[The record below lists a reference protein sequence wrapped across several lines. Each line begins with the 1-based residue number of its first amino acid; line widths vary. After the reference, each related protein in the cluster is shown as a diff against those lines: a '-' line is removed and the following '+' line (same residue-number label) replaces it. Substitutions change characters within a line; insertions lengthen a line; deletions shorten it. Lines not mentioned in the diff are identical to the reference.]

1 MGDLTDAADARAAS
15 GPPLGGTPAVG
26 TRPSLAG
33 TGFWFLWA
41 NAVSLALIVS
51 ADRFTF
57 LWLVEYT
64 LGSPSWA
71 SGVIVFAL
79 GAPVCALVL
88 TAGALADRLDRRRML
103 LTTQAGGLAVVG
115 IGAVLVWTEVMSL
128 PLAVLIAV
136 AFGTVVAF
144 AMPVRSSLV
153 PALVGTERVMQ
164 AVVMLTVGS
173 NVAMIAG
180 PLLVGGVIE
189 SAGVGWAFAVQAV
202 CFAGGFV
209 AATRLRVPPHPP
221 VAERR
226 RLRAEIVEAL
236 RFVWHHD
243 VLRAL
248 FALLALGG
256 ALMAGS
262 AFTLLPR
269 IARDEFGREASEAA
283 RLFALMGL
291 GMVTTSLLLMRYRSR
306 IRRRGLVFMCSMV
319 FGTIDQ
325 IVQGFAPSFLTLQL
339 LLLAWGL
346 TGGIYSNLNQALIQE
361 LTPRD
366 RMGRVMALSSL
377 VNAGLLPLGGLL
389 AALVAGA
396 IGAQPTLGLFGAV
409 GLTCVLLA
417 LWRARDLR
425 SLR

>member
-1 MGDLTDAADARAAS
+1 MGERSTVTTSQRDAPVAGAT
-15 GPPLGGTPAVG
+15 G
-26 TRPSLAG
+26 SLAG

-57 LWLVEYT
+57 LWLVEDT
-64 LGSPSWA
+64 LGSPTWA
-71 SGVIVFAL
+71 SGLIVFSL

-88 TAGALADRLDRRRML
+88 TAGALADRHDRRRML
-103 LTTQAGGLAVVG
+103 LTTQAAGLGVVVV
-115 IGAVLVWTEVMSL
+115 GAVLVWTEVINL
-128 PLAVLIAV
+128 GLAVVVAV

-153 PALVGTERVMQ
+153 QALVGTERVMQ

-173 NVAMIAG
+173 NVAMIVG

-189 SAGVGWAFAVQAV
+189 AYGVGWAFAVQAV

-209 AATRLRVPPHPP
+209 AATRIRVPPHPP
-221 VAERR
+221 VTDRR
-226 RLRAEIVEAL
+226 RIRSEIAEAL

-248 FALLALGG
+248 FVLLAVGG
-256 ALMAGS
+256 ALMGGS

-269 IARDEFGREASEAA
+269 IARDEFGRDAAEAA

-306 IRRRGLVFMCSMV
+306 LRRRGLVFMSFMV
-319 FGTIDQ
+319 FGTVDQ
-325 IVQGFAPSFLTLQL
+325 IVQGVAPSFLVLEVL
-339 LLLAWGL
+339 LLCWGL
-346 TGGIYSNLNQALIQE
+346 TGGMYANLNQALIQE
-361 LTPRD
+361 LTPPD
-366 RMGRVMALSSL
+366 RMGRVMALNAM

-389 AALVAGA
+389 SALVASA
-396 IGAQPTLGLFGAV
+396 IGPRPALSAFGVLGLV
-409 GLTCVLLA
+409 CVLTA
-417 LWRARDLR
+417 LWRARGLR
-425 SLR
+425 TLP